1 MCPLF
6 GGSTVPG
13 LQFKLI
19 HHKNYVT
26 LFINKHIVSCSSS
39 ALRLVHRISTI
50 TKLAL
55 LLMNSFD
62 FTVIMTPSRKI
73 NNSIAVLSINSLWV
87 ILTNYVCVTSTCTIH
102 KLAMII
108 DQFL

>member
-1 MCPLF
+1 MLHCL
-6 GGSTVPG
+6 SISISLV
-13 LQFKLI
+13 
-19 HHKNYVT
+19 V
-26 LFINKHIVSCSSS
+26 S

-62 FTVIMTPSRKI
+62 FTVIMTPRKI

-87 ILTNYVCVTSTCTIH
+87 ILTNYVCVTSTCIIH